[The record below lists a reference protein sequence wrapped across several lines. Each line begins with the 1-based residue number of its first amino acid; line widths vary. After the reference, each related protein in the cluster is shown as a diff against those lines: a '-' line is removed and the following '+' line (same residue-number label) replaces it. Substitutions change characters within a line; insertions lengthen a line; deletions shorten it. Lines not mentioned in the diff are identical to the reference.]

1 MPLSSVGSMKA
12 FISWS
17 GSQSK
22 ELGEAIRD
30 WIPAVLQAVNPYF
43 TPSDI
48 EKGTRWSNDIAKELE
63 ASSVGIF
70 CITRENIRAPWI
82 LFEAGALS
90 KSLGKSHVCPILFG
104 VSATDIEGP
113 LKQFQCT
120 SFDKGDVRQ
129 LITTINGRLE
139 DGKLAQKTLETV
151 FDKWWPDLSDK
162 VSTIL
167 GKEEAPAEPIRP
179 DRELL
184 EEILVLTRGATASS
198 RNNSL
203 NRRALV
209 DMAEN
214 LIMVHNQQVYR
225 QGSYQDALDIL
236 KGIHGPLCYLIR
248 HLGREGDGINELLAR
263 LMSLQFIAAAESAPH
278 DEFLFSERHDEE
290 VPF

>member
-1 MPLSSVGSMKA
+1 MKA

-22 ELGEAIRD
+22 ELAEVIRD
-30 WIPAVLQAVNPYF
+30 WLPVVLQAVTPYF

-82 LFEAGALS
+82 MFEAGALS
-90 KSLGKSHVCPILFG
+90 KSLDKSHVCPILFG

-120 SFDKGDVRQ
+120 AFVKADVKY

-139 DGKLAQKTLETV
+139 TV
-151 FDKWWPDLSDK
+151 FEKWWPDLLEK

-167 GKEEAPAEPIRP
+167 GKEDTPAEPIRS

-184 EEILVLTRGATASS
+184 EEVLVLTRSASASS
-198 RNNSL
+198 RSSSINP
-203 NRRALV
+203 RALI
-209 DMAEN
+209 DIAER
-214 LIMVHNQQVYR
+214 LIEVHDQQVHR
-225 QGSYQDALDIL
+225 QGSYQDAMDLL
-236 KGIHGPLCYLIR
+236 KPIQSPLSYLLR
-248 HLGREGDGINELLAR
+248 HVRRDGDGIHELLAR
-263 LMSLQFIAAAESAPH
+263 LKVLEFTAEAESGPP
-278 DEFLFSERHDEE
+278 DDFIFIDPPDEE

>member
-1 MPLSSVGSMKA
+1 MKV

-22 ELGEAIRD
+22 ELAEAIRD
-30 WIPAVLQAVNPYF
+30 WIPVVLQAVTPYF

-63 ASSVGIF
+63 SSSVGIL

-82 LFEAGALS
+82 MFEAGALS
-90 KSLGKSHVCPILFG
+90 KSLEKSHVCPIMFG

-120 SFDKGDVRQ
+120 AFEKADVKQ
-129 LITTINGRLE
+129 LITTINGRLQ

-151 FDKWWPDLSDK
+151 FEKWWPDLADK

-167 GKEEAPAEPIRP
+167 DKEDAPAEPIRS

-184 EEILVLTRGATASS
+184 EEVLLLTRSANASS
-198 RNNSL
+198 RSTSINP
-203 NRRALV
+203 RALI
-209 DMAEN
+209 DIAEK
-214 LIMVHNQQVYR
+214 LIEVHDQQVHR
-225 QGSYQDALDIL
+225 QGSYQDALDLL
-236 KGIHGPLCYLIR
+236 KPIQRPLSYLLR
-248 HLGREGDGINELLAR
+248 HVRREGDGIDELISR
-263 LMSLQFIAAAESAPH
+263 LKSLEFTAEAESGSP
-278 DEFLFSERHDEE
+278 DEDHNGFFLAETPDEE

>member
-1 MPLSSVGSMKA
+1 MKV

-22 ELGEAIRD
+22 ELAEAIRD
-30 WIPAVLQAVNPYF
+30 WIPVVLQAVTPYF

-63 ASSVGIF
+63 SSSVGIL

-82 LFEAGALS
+82 MFEAGALS
-90 KSLGKSHVCPILFG
+90 KSLEKSHVCPIMFG

-120 SFDKGDVRQ
+120 AFEKADVKQ
-129 LITTINGRLE
+129 LITTINGRLQ

-151 FDKWWPDLSDK
+151 FEKWWPDLFDK
-162 VSTIL
+162 VSAIL
-167 GKEEAPAEPIRP
+167 DKEDAPDEPIRS

-184 EEILVLTRGATASS
+184 EEVLLLTRSANASS
-198 RNNSL
+198 RSTSINP
-203 NRRALV
+203 RALI
-209 DMAEN
+209 DIAEK
-214 LIMVHNQQVYR
+214 LVEVHDQQVHR
-225 QGSYQDALDIL
+225 QGSYQDALDLL
-236 KGIHGPLCYLIR
+236 KPMQSPLSYLLR
-248 HLGREGDGINELLAR
+248 YVRREGDGIDELIAR
-263 LMSLQFIAAAESAPH
+263 LKSLEFTAEAESGPP
-278 DEFLFSERHDEE
+278 DEDLNGFFLTESPDEN